1 MTAGMFLYRQ
11 SQGISAMTI
20 EYDDKGKFYTDIVK
34 KLPVAVVIQTSTHL
48 VRGLIHVRDGERLK
62 NELERDE
69 MFLAVTS
76 AVIYGAEDKVLYNV
90 SFMAVQ
96 RAQIIWIMPVG
107 EEDQKD
113 LSE

>member
-1 MTAGMFLYRQ
+1 
-11 SQGISAMTI
+11 MTI
-20 EYDDKGKFYTDIVK
+20 EYDEKGKFYTDIVK
-34 KLPVAVVIQTSTHL
+34 KLPVPVVIQTATHL
-48 VRGLIHVRDGERLK
+48 VRGLVHVRDGERLK

-76 AVIYGAEDKVLYNV
+76 ASVYGADDKVLFKV
-90 SFMAVQ
+90 PFMAVL
-96 RAQIIWIMPVG
+96 RAQMIWIMPVD